1 LKRPTTSSQIQEI
14 LTDFIVIG
22 GGTAGCIVS
31 ARLAEY
37 GFQTLLLSSGSN
49 DTLNPLMKEKSLFNQ
64 LFAIPHFKHY
74 LPANPSPNLN
84 NQIMDI
90 IVWNT
95 LGGNSINAGGIQRL
109 MTDDWNYFINATGD
123 QSFHIKTMSKYYK
136 MVENYTITD
145 PSATLDIHG
154 NNGSIK
160 IIQVYDSI
168 FNKIWKNIANELNE
182 TFTDDLAG
190 TIDYGYSFEASSFTN
205 GMRSWSCNAYLTST
219 LNKYS
224 NFQVLTGATA
234 IKFDIDKK
242 TKKVKNVLFV
252 SKDGLFT
259 GIARKEYI
267 LSAGTFFSPH
277 LLMLS
282 GIGDPKILQENHIT
296 IKHELKQVGR
306 NLIDNGVIIM
316 KYETQNFSIGESR
329 PVALINNQLHTTA
342 NNPNTFF
349 ILKMNNIT
357 KELYVII
364 FNASPKSTVGF
375 ISLHNSN
382 PLTPPKIILDYLT
395 DRKDLETFINAIKYV
410 RKVMSTETMKKYAK
424 LTEILPRLEET
435 DLAAYVKNTL
445 TPSNHFIGTCSM
457 GRNAETSVVDNR
469 FKVHGLN
476 NLRVVDASVF
486 PTNFSTKSGPFLTV
500 HALAEKAAHIL
511 HQTYL

>member
-31 ARLAEY
+31 ARLAKY

-136 MVENYTITD
+136 MVENYTSTD

-182 TFTDDLAG
+182 TFTNDLAG
-190 TIDYGYSFEASSFTN
+190 PIDYGYSFEASSFTN

-224 NFQVLTGATA
+224 NFKVLTGATA
-234 IKFDIDKK
+234 IKFNIYPWKK
-242 TKKVKNVLFV
+242 
-252 SKDGLFT
+252 
-259 GIARKEYI
+259 
-267 LSAGTFFSPH
+267 
-277 LLMLS
+277 
-282 GIGDPKILQENHIT
+282 
-296 IKHELKQVGR
+296 
-306 NLIDNGVIIM
+306 
-316 KYETQNFSIGESR
+316 
-329 PVALINNQLHTTA
+329 
-342 NNPNTFF
+342 
-349 ILKMNNIT
+349 
-357 KELYVII
+357 
-364 FNASPKSTVGF
+364 
-375 ISLHNSN
+375 
-382 PLTPPKIILDYLT
+382 
-395 DRKDLETFINAIKYV
+395 
-410 RKVMSTETMKKYAK
+410 
-424 LTEILPRLEET
+424 
-435 DLAAYVKNTL
+435 
-445 TPSNHFIGTCSM
+445 
-457 GRNAETSVVDNR
+457 
-469 FKVHGLN
+469 
-476 NLRVVDASVF
+476 
-486 PTNFSTKSGPFLTV
+486 
-500 HALAEKAAHIL
+500 
-511 HQTYL
+511 